1 MIVTTKGSL
10 MSFWESVWSIFWW
23 MFWAYIFIAYLLALF
38 TVLIDIFRDHKLNG
52 WAKAVWILFLVF
64 VPFITVLVY
73 VIARGSGMGERAS
86 KTYRDEKA
94 ASDAYIRDVAGSA
107 PDPAQQIEKASQLLA
122 SGAITDAEFAQI
134 KAKALA

>member
-1 MIVTTKGSL
+1 
-10 MSFWESVWSIFWW
+10 MSFWESLWSIFWW
-23 MFWAYIFIAYLLALF
+23 MFWAYIFIAYLMALF
-38 TVLIDIFRDHKLNG
+38 TVLIDIFRDPKLNG

-64 VPFITVLVY
+64 VPFLTVLVY
-73 VIARGSGMGERAS
+73 VIARGGGMGERAS
-86 KTYRDEKA
+86 KTYQNEKA